1 MRPSR
6 LVAAATIVLSACA
19 TIPEKGGGGENLPTA
34 VAGPFRALTQ
44 DEIGNNRVAPNAMED
59 DVFSRDPSVIDVD
72 GDPAT
77 LEVAGYF
84 GAAVAQGMTKPTA
97 TDPTRAILRFGA
109 LDGRSFDHAA
119 EVVLEPTETWEG
131 GVIGHPCALHV
142 GKEIWLFYA
151 AAGGI
156 GLAKS
161 SDGHTFTRVP
171 GPVLGVA
178 TSGWDHDAI
187 PTSPGVVLLDDGQ
200 LRMFYES
207 PVMPDS
213 SAIGEAGS
221 SDGITWTRR
230 DTQPSLAPSAPGDDA
245 DPPYDDA
252 AVGSPSPIVARSTD
266 GRATLRV
273 YYGARNH
280 LGARVIG
287 LAARYI
293 EVPDAELQR
302 ATAPV
307 FGTTKPLS
315 PSEPSALI
323 YPDFTLLFATEKSS
337 TSSPVPAVA
346 VAVAPA
352 LATLPAPDPR

>member
-1 MRPSR
+1 MRPAKV
-6 LVAAATIVLSACA
+6 VAAATIVLSACA
-19 TIPEKGGGGENLPTA
+19 TIPEKGGGGERLPTA

-44 DEIGNNRVAPNAMED
+44 DEIGNNRVAPNAIED

-97 TDPTRAILRFGA
+97 ADPTRAILRFGA
-109 LDGRSFDHAA
+109 LDGRSFDQAA
-119 EVVLEPTETWEG
+119 EVVLAPADPWEG
-131 GVIGHPCALHV
+131 GVVGHPCALHV

-161 SDGHTFTRVP
+161 SDGHAFTRVP

-178 TSGWDHDAI
+178 TSGWDVDAI
-187 PTSPGVVLLDDGQ
+187 PTSPGVVVLDDGS

-207 PVMPDS
+207 PVSPDS
-213 SAIGEAGS
+213 SSIGEAS
-221 SDGITWTRR
+221 SNDGITWKRR
-230 DTQPSLAPSAPGDDA
+230 DDQASLAPSARGDDA

-252 AVGSPSPIVARSTD
+252 AVGSPSPVVARSTD

-293 EVPDAELQR
+293 EEPDTVLQR

-315 PSEPSALI
+315 PTEPSALI
-323 YPDFTLLFATEKSS
+323 YPDFTLLFATERSS
-337 TSSPVPAVA
+337 TSSSTPAVA
-346 VAVAPA
+346 VAAAPA

>member
-1 MRPSR
+1 MRPAH

-19 TIPEKGGGGENLPTA
+19 TIPEKGGGAENLPTA

-44 DEIGNNRVAPNAMED
+44 DEIGNNRVAPNAVED

-72 GDPAT
+72 EDPST

-97 TDPTRAILRFGA
+97 ADPTRAILRFGA
-109 LDGRSFDHAA
+109 LDGRSFDQAA
-119 EVVLEPTETWEG
+119 EVVLEPTEVWEG
-131 GVIGHPCALHV
+131 GVLGQPSALHV

-161 SDGHTFTRVP
+161 SDGHAFTRAP
-171 GPVLGVA
+171 GPVLGPA
-178 TSGWDHDAI
+178 KSGWDHDAI
-187 PTSPGVVLLDDGQ
+187 PTSPGVVRLDDGS
-200 LRMFYES
+200 LRLFYEIALG
-207 PVMPDS
+207 PDS
-213 SAIGEAGS
+213 TVIGEAS
-221 SDGITWTRR
+221 STDGLTWIRR
-230 DTQPSLAPSAPGDDA
+230 GEAPALVPSAPGTDA
-245 DPPYDDA
+245 DPSDDDA
-252 AVGSPSPIVARSTD
+252 AVGSPSPVLARSTD

-273 YYGARNH
+273 YYGARSH

-287 LAARYI
+287 LAARY
-293 EVPDAELQR
+293 AEDPESPLQR

-315 PSEPSALI
+315 PREPTALI
-323 YPDFTLLFATEKSS
+323 YPGFTLLFATEKSS
-337 TSSPVPAVA
+337 TSSSSPAVA